1 MTTSHKQTA
10 LSLSTVVS
18 EIVFLNIFFLKY
30 IKIILFIKIYLWHQC
45 IKTVQ
50 NKK

>member
-18 EIVFLNIFFLKY
+18 EIVFLNIFFLKIY
-30 IKIILFIKIYLWHQC
+30 QNNIIY
-45 IKTVQ
+45 
-50 NKK
+50 